1 MLPLGFGISLRPD
14 FAPRKSNSQ
23 DLHCKRQIQV
33 IISLLYC
40 ICTARRKEVNV
51 EEIATN
57 QSRDQIPAS
66 FGVGARKFTEI
77 GLSSGVTLVSQGRL
91 YWTLREL
98 ERYLLLNCY
107 ELQTSPS
114 QCCPDSTTR
123 SIAMLPRL
131 LRCSTRPLRLFAS
144 PELHSY
150 RTFSTS
156 LWRREAL
163 TVEDDLASK
172 LPNIDPSKLE
182 ITETIT
188 PKTVLPNED
197 LIFGRTF
204 TGALHSGIM
213 INTD

>member
-98 ERYLLLNCY
+98 ERYLIFYLTATSSKPVLLNAA
-107 ELQTSPS
+107 Q
-114 QCCPDSTTR
+114 
-123 SIAMLPRL
+123 IAQP
-131 LRCSTRPLRLFAS
+131 
-144 PELHSY
+144 
-150 RTFSTS
+150 
-156 LWRREAL
+156 
-163 TVEDDLASK
+163 
-172 LPNIDPSKLE
+172 DPSPCFPDYCAVARAHSAYSLH
-182 ITETIT
+182 
-188 PKTVLPNED
+188 PSYL
-197 LIFGRTF
+197 RTDHF
-204 TGALHSGIM
+204 RRRYGGKKH
-213 INTD
+213 